1 MPNSLGESIK
11 TDIPIPLYYQLK
23 QLLKKYIT
31 DGIWKP
37 EERIPTEKELCEKFH
52 VSRTTVR
59 QAINELVN
67 ESLLKRSRGKGTFV
81 AKQKLDE
88 RYIQHDIGFYQEME
102 SKGLVVKTK
111 VLDQVVISAPEDIA
125 SKLQINEDSK
135 VIRIERL
142 RSVENEKLLLVVNYI
157 PYDICPGLE
166 NENLNDTSLYGV
178 LMEKY
183 GLKIETGTRIIEAIP
198 ASDYDAYLLG
208 IPKGSPLLLIRAI
221 SYMANGKPL
230 EYFETKHRGD
240 RCRFEVEV
248 IRPLL

>member
-1 MPNSLGESIK
+1 MTNSLGESIK

-23 QLLKKYIT
+23 QLIKSYIT
-31 DGIWKP
+31 NGIWKP

-67 ESLLKRSRGKGTFV
+67 ESLLHRSRGKGTFV
-81 AKQKLDE
+81 AKQKLSE
-88 RYIQHDIGFYQEME
+88 RYIQQDIGFYQEME
-102 SKGLVVKTK
+102 RRGLQVKTK
-111 VLDQVVISAPEDIA
+111 VLGQIVVPAPEDIGL
-125 SKLQINEDSK
+125 KLQIGEGAK

-142 RSVENEKLLLVVNYI
+142 RSIEDEKLLLVLNYI
-157 PYDICPGLE
+157 PYDICPGLV
-166 NENLNDTSLYGV
+166 NDNLEDASLYGV

-208 IPKGSPLLLIRAI
+208 IPKGSPLLLIKAV

-248 IRPLL
+248 IRSMV